1 MSITLKGAVACVT
14 GGGRGIGEATVRA
27 LVDQGARVVIGDIDL
42 KAAQAVALSLTGVR
56 AVKLDVADADSFENF
71 LNVAREMGPVDLLV
85 NNAGIM
91 RTGAFVDLDLASLHR
106 EMAINTGGV
115 INGMRLVLP
124 EMQQRGYGHIVN
136 VASMAGK
143 MTCSGAA
150 VYTASKFAVASLSR
164 AVRAE
169 IAGSGVSITTL
180 MPSAVDTDLTAG
192 MNIRGIPKAMPSEIA
207 EEVIASCLHGEPEVT
222 MPKWLFPIGTIE
234 QALPERLGNW
244 IKRMVGAQERI
255 APDNAQT
262 RKYQERVS
270 RS

>member
-1 MSITLKGAVACVT
+1 MPITLNGAVACVT

-42 KAAQAVALSLTGVR
+42 AAAQAVAASLSGVQ
-56 AVKLDVADADSFENF
+56 AVKLDVADPDSFEEF
-71 LNVAREMGPVDLLV
+71 LKVAREMGPVDLLV

-91 RTGAFVDLDLASLHR
+91 RTGAFVTLDLASLHR
-106 EMAINTGGV
+106 EMAINVGGV

-124 EMQQRGYGHIVN
+124 EMQQRRYGHIVN
-136 VASMAGK
+136 VSSMAGK

-164 AVRAE
+164 TVRAE
-169 IAGSGVSITTL
+169 IAGSGVSITTV
-180 MPSAVDTDLTAG
+180 MPSVVDTDLTAG
-192 MNIRGIPKAMPSEIA
+192 MNIRGIPKARPCEIA
-207 EEVIASCLHGEPEVT
+207 AEVVASCRHGQPEVT
-222 MPKWLFPIGTIE
+222 MPKWLFPIGAIE
-234 QALPERLGNW
+234 QALPERLGHW
-244 IKRMVGAQERI
+244 IKRMAGAQERI
-255 APDNAQT
+255 APDNART